1 MLFAHSGALGQ
12 PRLLVPVVLVMV
24 FNRWN
29 GYVYL
34 TSSGL
39 LRLRTAE
46 HRLVSYNA
54 KQLLV
59 ENISV
64 VSRSLV
70 FQRTLSLTEF
80 SEWWGGCRLAVPQYD
95 VMPLQL
101 IPMLVG
107 FFTYKAATLAETF
120 RELLPSSQSQEG
132 DS

>member
-1 MLFAHSGALGQ
+1 MLFAYSGALGQ

-29 GYVYL
+29 GYAYL

-39 LRLRTAE
+39 LCLCAVKHGFVFYISE
-46 HRLVSYNA
+46 
-54 KQLLV
+54 QLLV
-59 ENISV
+59 ENNSV
-64 VSRSLV
+64 VSSVLL
-70 FQRTLSLTEF
+70 QRTLLTEV
-80 SEWWGGCRLAVPQYD
+80 SQWWGGCRLAVPQYD

-120 RELLPSSQSQEG
+120 RELLPSSQSEES